1 MTFHDDIA
9 SRLEDLRQR
18 EAAHREKS
26 LRLHDAINKAITL
39 VLTLIAVGGLTF
51 LCAIPSE
58 QQLKTSAAAEL
69 AETQRREADIEHRRT
84 VNNSVVTALVACAGI
99 DTDQAKKIVA
109 HMVSGLIP
117 NVTFTY

>member
-9 SRLEDLRQR
+9 YRLEDLRQR

-26 LRLHDAINKAITL
+26 LRRIDAINKAITL

-58 QQLKTSAAAEL
+58 QQLKTSAL
-69 AETQRREADIEHRRT
+69 IDQEA
-84 VNNSVVTALVACAGI
+84 SVKW
-99 DTDQAKKIVA
+99 QK
-109 HMVSGLIP
+109 
-117 NVTFTY
+117 

>member
-1 MTFHDDIA
+1 MSDIASDIA

-26 LRLHDAINKAITL
+26 IRWIDAINKAVTL

-58 QQLKTSAAAEL
+58 QQLKTSAL
-69 AETQRREADIEHRRT
+69 
-84 VNNSVVTALVACAGI
+84 I
-99 DTDQAKKIVA
+99 DQE
-109 HMVSGLIP
+109 
-117 NVTFTY
+117 NVP